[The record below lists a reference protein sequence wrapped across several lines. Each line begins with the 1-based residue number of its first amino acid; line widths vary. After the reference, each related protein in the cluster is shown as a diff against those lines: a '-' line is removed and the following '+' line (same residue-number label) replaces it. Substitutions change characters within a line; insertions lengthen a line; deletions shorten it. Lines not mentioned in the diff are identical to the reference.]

1 MVSKLDDV
9 AAGVLIL
16 FGIHLGWHGPG
27 PGAWAGP
34 CEPRSLS
41 AKIPALVMKATP
53 AGPRPSLRDVPFF
66 AVTLRSVEKPEVALR
81 STALEA
87 VFQLPVS
94 QVACH

>member
-1 MVSKLDDV
+1 MTGSNLKPCNSTGDHLNCDVRKVMETVRSRMGLRKSGHGFHRLTLDDV

-16 FGIHLGWHGPG
+16 FGIHLGWHGPW

-53 AGPRPSLRDVPFF
+53 AGPR
-66 AVTLRSVEKPEVALR
+66 
-81 STALEA
+81 
-87 VFQLPVS
+87 
-94 QVACH
+94 